1 MHPMKRAFL
10 IFVFGLGTVGG
21 FAHGFASLHG
31 RGACGGGRYDRRAAF
46 EDHIAE
52 VCTRAANRVNEEDRS
67 HGAAFDAR
75 FGANGPAWGPAAPM
89 AAPLAAPLAAPA
101 PVTISGPA
109 VITITAPATTVPA
122 ANVAADL
129 AEAQPTE

>member
-31 RGACGGGRYDRRAAF
+31 RAACGGDRYDRRAAF

-52 VCTRAANRVNEEDRS
+52 VCTRAANRVNEEERG
-67 HGAAFDAR
+67 HGAFDASR
-75 FGANGPAWGPAAPM
+75 FGTNGPAWGPAAPM
-89 AAPLAAPLAAPA
+89 AAPSAAPIAAPA
-101 PVTISGPA
+101 PLTISGPA
-109 VITITAPATTVPA
+109 VITITAPSNAPA
-122 ANVAADL
+122 PASANI
-129 AEAQPTE
+129 AEVQPTE